1 MNTLKTAFL
10 LTALTLLLV
19 LLGSHWGEN
28 GMIFAF
34 IIAAAMNFFS
44 YFYSDKLA
52 LRMYRAQPVTREQ
65 LPRAYAVV
73 ERMTQRL
80 GLPMPKIYVIP
91 TDAPN
96 AFATGRNPKHASVAV
111 THGILQ
117 LLNDDELEGVLAHEL
132 GHVKNRDIL
141 TSSIA
146 ATLAGAIVLLARMT
160 WWAEMF
166 GGFGGGGRD
175 RRGGGVSAL
184 FMLILAP
191 IAAMLIQ
198 LAVSRSREY
207 EADATGAHIT
217 GNPYALAS
225 ALEKL
230 DAYSKRMPML
240 GSPSTAHLFIVQ
252 PLLSRGDFANLFS
265 THPPIAK
272 RIERLIGRPSV
283 YGAPAALNTA
293 KAVRPNRLPPLTR
306 IRSSRCLLHARS
318 LRRPSQ
324 PIRALAGVDEFLHFP
339 FRQIDRRH
347 LPAAFARH
355 IRDLAIRPD
364 ENLLRVRCDA
374 DRARQLQRPHIDH
387 RHFVLR
393 WNREQQPLSIRGRRA
408 SIAEY
413 PADPPT
419 SSPVS
424 LRCRSPPAVVWS
436 DPM

>member
-1 MNTLKTAFL
+1 MNTLKTTFL

-19 LLGSHWGEN
+19 LIGSRWGES
-28 GMIFAF
+28 GAILAF
-34 IIAAAMNFFS
+34 VIAAGMNFFS

-52 LRMYRAQPVTREQ
+52 LAMYRAQPVTREQ
-65 LPRAYAVV
+65 LPRAYEVV
-73 ERMTQRL
+73 ERMTGRL

-91 TDAPN
+91 TDSPN
-96 AFATGRNPKHASVAV
+96 AFATGRNPQHASVAV

-117 LLNDDELEGVLAHEL
+117 LLNDDELAGVLAHEL

-146 ATLAGAIVLLARMT
+146 ATLAGAITLLARMGF
-160 WWAEMF
+160 WAGMF
-166 GGFGGGGRD
+166 GGYGGGDRD
-175 RRGGGVSAL
+175 RRGGGIGAL

-230 DAYSKRMPML
+230 DAYSKRLPMQV

-265 THPPIAK
+265 THPPIPK

-283 YGAPAALNTA
+283 YGAP
-293 KAVRPNRLPPLTR
+293 
-306 IRSSRCLLHARS
+306 
-318 LRRPSQ
+318 
-324 PIRALAGVDEFLHFP
+324 
-339 FRQIDRRH
+339 
-347 LPAAFARH
+347 
-355 IRDLAIRPD
+355 
-364 ENLLRVRCDA
+364 
-374 DRARQLQRPHIDH
+374 QR
-387 RHFVLR
+387 
-393 WNREQQPLSIRGRRA
+393 
-408 SIAEY
+408 
-413 PADPPT
+413 
-419 SSPVS
+419 
-424 LRCRSPPAVVWS
+424 
-436 DPM
+436 